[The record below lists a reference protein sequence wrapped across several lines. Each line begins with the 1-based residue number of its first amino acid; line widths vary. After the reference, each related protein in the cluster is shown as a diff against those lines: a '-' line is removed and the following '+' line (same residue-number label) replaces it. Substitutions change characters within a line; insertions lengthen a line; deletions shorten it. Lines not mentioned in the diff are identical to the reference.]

1 MSDTIADRVRRYV
14 LDGGDEDLRR
24 LLGVA
29 HVSADMA
36 RSAFRRIGVRE
47 GWKAVECGCGP
58 IGGLAVLAE
67 MVGPSGTVVGVDFNE
82 PAVRRARSIAAA
94 LQLDNVELFCGDIHD
109 LDVAAL
115 GGPFDLA
122 YTRLFLMHQ
131 TDPGKTLRRI
141 AGLLRPGGWL
151 IAQEALRYPP
161 PRSHPQHDSLGTYWD
176 LLHGLL
182 EQVVGVPHDAVDSL
196 PRLGRAAGLEVV
208 AVNGSFG
215 TMDAEVGFDLHADTL
230 AAGRERGVASGRWTA
245 EQVDVLVN
253 DLRAAK
259 TGGYDW
265 VTTPFY
271 LDVAFR
277 RPTAGL
283 FPPLW
288 TTVS

>member
-1 MSDTIADRVRRYV
+1 MTETVADKVGRYI
-14 LDGGDEDLRR
+14 LDGTDQDLRR
-24 LLGVA
+24 LLSISQVTA
-29 HVSADMA
+29 EMA
-36 RSAFRRIGVRE
+36 RGAFRRIGLQA
-47 GWKAVECGCGP
+47 GWSAIDCGCGP
-58 IGGLAVLAE
+58 IGALAVMAE
-67 MVGPSGTVVGVDFNE
+67 MVGPGGRVVGVDFNE
-82 PAVRRARSIAAA
+82 AAVQQARTVVSA
-94 LQLDNVELFCGDIHD
+94 LALSNVEVIAGDIQD
-109 LDVAAL
+109 LDAPTL

-131 TDPGKTLRRI
+131 PNPTQTLHQI

-151 IAQEALRYPP
+151 VAQEALRYPP

-182 EQVVGVPHDAVDSL
+182 EQVVGVPHDTVDSL

-208 AVNGSFG
+208 AVTGSYG

-277 RPTAGL
+277 RPTAG
-283 FPPLW
+283 
-288 TTVS
+288 